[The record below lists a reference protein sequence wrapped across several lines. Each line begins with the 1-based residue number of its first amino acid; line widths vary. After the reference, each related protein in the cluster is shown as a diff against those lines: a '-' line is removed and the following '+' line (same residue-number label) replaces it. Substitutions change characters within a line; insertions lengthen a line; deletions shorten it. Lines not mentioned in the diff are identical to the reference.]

1 MSTSKELAGV
11 IAYFDDPSSL
21 IAAMNKV
28 REARYESFDAFT
40 PYPVHGLEVAQ
51 GLGRSPLPW
60 VTFLAGLTGCAIGFS
75 YQYFTAAVD
84 WPLNVAGKPL
94 NSWPAFVP
102 VMFELTVLIAGLST
116 VAAMFAINGL
126 PNIFRR
132 SFDPSLTRD
141 RFAIL
146 IEAPRKKSSHDS
158 DHDSDET
165 AAKKKAGFKSF
176 AAQEAQD
183 FLKSAGAREV
193 KTVYHEGW
201 F

>member
-1 MSTSKELAGV
+1 MSTSKQLAGV
-11 IAYFDDPSSL
+11 VAYFDDPSSL

-40 PYPVHGLEVAQ
+40 PYPVHGLEAAQ
-51 GLGRSPLPW
+51 GLKRSPLPY
-60 VTFLAGLTGCAIGFS
+60 VTFLAGLTGCAIGYGF
-75 YQYFTAAVD
+75 QYFTSAVD

-116 VAAMFAINGL
+116 VAAMFALNGL

-132 SFDPSLTRD
+132 SFDPRLTRD

-146 IEAPRKKSSHDS
+146 IEAPQKKSSEDDDGES
-158 DHDSDET
+158 E
-165 AAKKKAGFKSF
+165 KKKTGFKPF
-176 AAQEAQD
+176 AEQEAQD
-183 FLKSAGAREV
+183 FLKSVGAREV

-201 F
+201 FS

>member
-1 MSTSKELAGV
+1 MSTSKKPAGV
-11 IAYFDDPSSL
+11 IAYFDDPGSL
-21 IAAMNKV
+21 IKAMNKV
-28 REARYESFDAFT
+28 REAKYETFDAFT
-40 PYPVHGLEVAQ
+40 PYAVHGLDAAQ
-51 GLGRSPLPW
+51 GLGRSPLPF
-60 VTFLAGLTGCAIGFS
+60 VTFVAGLIGCTIGYGF
-75 YQYFTAAVD
+75 QYFTAVVD
-84 WPLNVAGKPL
+84 WPLNVSGKPL

-126 PNIFRR
+126 PNLFRR

-146 IEAPRKKSSHDS
+146 IEAPRKKSS
-158 DHDSDET
+158 DEDDEKDKN
-165 AAKKKAGFKSF
+165 KKTDFKPF
-176 AAQEAQD
+176 AEQEAQD
-183 FLKSAGAREV
+183 FLKSVGAREV